1 MINNALKPIKSRF
14 WKPKLR
20 HQQWNCIYFSPVMF
34 IAITFI
40 MHSEETNWTRAV
52 TNHCDLGA
60 HFNTFFISIKHFV
73 LKTAKR
79 WKYWHGCRR
88 SMSAWLESIICIM
101 GLIINTEW
109 HTIEFLEL
117 KPNKDLFKTVGFW
130 ILYSWWLLTRQ
141 VLAWLLNQKLTV
153 HTQVKFR
160 TVHESFCVFNDFT
173 GDFRS

>member
-1 MINNALKPIKSRF
+1 MKLYLLLASYVYCNHFYHALRRNQLDESSNEPLWMGRPF
-14 WKPKLR
+14 Q
-20 HQQWNCIYFSPVMF
+20 H
-34 IAITFI
+34 
-40 MHSEETNWTRAV
+40 
-52 TNHCDLGA
+52 
-60 HFNTFFISIKHFV
+60 FFISTEDFV